1 VPFKNNL
8 IIELSNPN
16 YVPVIKDT
24 DTFYGGSQM
33 WFPTNHRYSKDYILH
48 SYGCGTIATADM
60 FLYLA
65 LQNVTLQSPETEI
78 ALRGATEVSYDNYD
92 PYVRII
98 NDNYTKTRRIIA
110 VLGPT
115 IASAINKYSSSY
127 NFGYQAIW
135 KWSLTYYDMYD
146 IIEEMLYQKEELLS
160 NKAKYINPK
169 TIKSNRRRCLKK
181 DKQNRKNAWNCDR
194 GSDGK
199 SSRFSYHKRRSNE
212 MVRRTAF
219 VIMNGNGYRK
229 EYDYANEIN

>member
-1 VPFKNNL
+1 MSNKLKIKN
-8 IIELSNPN
+8 EL
-16 YVPVIKDT
+16 K
-24 DTFYGGSQM
+24 
-33 WFPTNHRYSKDYILH
+33 R
-48 SYGCGTIATADM
+48 
-60 FLYLA
+60 
-65 LQNVTLQSPETEI
+65 
-78 ALRGATEVSYDNYD
+78 
-92 PYVRII
+92 
-98 NDNYTKTRRIIA
+98 
-110 VLGPT
+110 
-115 IASAINKYSSSY
+115 INKTMLRVEEYSLCPEK
-127 NFGYQAIW
+127 FDFVLERQE
-135 KWSLTYYDMYD
+135 DD